1 MKNGPRRVVDPSW
14 FGGWL
19 NLHDLDACFSR
30 LRGRMEGNPMDV
42 AYVALFVL
50 FWLLLAGMAVG
61 CDKLKG
67 ANK

>member
-1 MKNGPRRVVDPSW
+1 
-14 FGGWL
+14 
-19 NLHDLDACFSR
+19 
-30 LRGRMEGNPMDV
+30 MDV